1 MSSQA
6 SSIEVD
12 PNEILEDEDKARL
25 RRIAE
30 DDGPFSEYAER
41 ILKEAS

>member
-6 SSIEVD
+6 GSGGVD

-25 RRIAE
+25 RRIAQ

-41 ILKEAS
+41 ILEEAS